1 MKKLNFVLVACVL
14 TMSTAIQAAGELP
27 VSRDKVQYS
36 HLVDGTKTQ
45 SLKGKGA
52 SQESQV
58 YYREVS
64 GQELNQGVDLA
75 TDADN
80 AVVKLTALKKA
91 ASRSAVPQVP
101 LDLELYKGETQ
112 RSVADP
118 SIQMKQ
124 TSEALR
130 GAAPT
135 LFKHSEVMKIPA
147 DMGRG
152 RFKLKAKTPVQKDD
166 RYLLYVLDQNSDIK
180 LKLNSRKNA
189 YAKGEKLDFD
199 AQVTSSRK
207 VKTVGMKS
215 VLVAPDGRRFPVKSL
230 GQGNSIR
237 GNWKLDIDTQRAPG
251 ELWEL
256 EVESTVIN
264 DQQVET
270 RRIAKVAL
278 DIHDVT
284 AIVDSI
290 KTRKGQMVM
299 GLNVQQP
306 GRFEVRALVAGT
318 DRDGSLKPISLTY
331 FADWLERGQQ
341 TVSFPIDKAMF
352 KESGLSAPF
361 VVQSVQ
367 LLDQSRMAA
376 LDARE
381 GKWLVD

>member
-1 MKKLNFVLVACVL
+1 MKKLNLVLVACVL
-14 TMSTAIQAAGELP
+14 AISTAIQAAGELP

-36 HLVDGTKTQ
+36 HLVDRTKTQ

-135 LFKHSEVMKIPA
+135 LFKHSEIMKIPA

-318 DRDGSLKPISLTY
+318 DRDGSLKPTSLTY

>member
-1 MKKLNFVLVACVL
+1 MKKLNLVLVAFVL

-91 ASRSAVPQVP
+91 ASRGAVPQVP

-180 LKLNSRKNA
+180 LKLNSRNNA

-278 DIHDVT
+278 DIHDAT

-290 KTRKGQMVM
+290 KTRKGQVVM

-331 FADWLERGQQ
+331 FADWFERGQQ

>member
-1 MKKLNFVLVACVL
+1 MKKSNLVLVACVL
-14 TMSTAIQAAGELP
+14 TISTSIQAAGELP

-36 HLVDGTKTQ
+36 HLVDGTQKQ
-45 SLKGKGA
+45 SLKGNGA

-64 GQELNQGVDLA
+64 GQELNQGVELA
-75 TDADN
+75 TDADS
-80 AVVKLTALKKA
+80 AVVKLTALRKA
-91 ASRSAVPQVP
+91 TSRNALPPLP

-166 RYLLYVLDQNSDIK
+166 RYLLYVLDHNSDIK
-180 LKLNSRKNA
+180 LKVNSRKNA
-189 YAKGEKLDFD
+189 YAKGEKLDFN
-199 AQVTSSRK
+199 AHVTSARK

-215 VLVAPDGRRFPVKSL
+215 VLVAPDGRRFPIKSM
-230 GQGNSIR
+230 GQGSGIR

-251 ELWEL
+251 ELWQL

-278 DIHDVT
+278 DIHDAT
-284 AIVDSI
+284 ATVASI
-290 KTRKGQMVM
+290 KTRKGHMVM
-299 GLNVQQP
+299 GLNVQQK

-318 DRDGSLKPISLTY
+318 ARDGSLKPISLTY
-331 FADWLERGQQ
+331 YADWLERGLQ
-341 TVSFPIDKAMF
+341 TVSFPIDKALF
-352 KESGLSAPF
+352 KESGLSAPY